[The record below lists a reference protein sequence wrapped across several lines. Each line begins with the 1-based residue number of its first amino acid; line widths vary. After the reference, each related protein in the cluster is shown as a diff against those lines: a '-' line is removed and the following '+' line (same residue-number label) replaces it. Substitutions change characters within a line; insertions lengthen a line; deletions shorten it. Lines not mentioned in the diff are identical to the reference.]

1 VYDKDFGMDDLA
13 QNLAPIFRLRS
24 EEITDTL
31 TMADVPT
38 WDSLSHIELV
48 VTLEQVYG
56 VTLSGDDIA
65 EMTSVA
71 AIRRVLA
78 QALAGE

>member
-1 VYDKDFGMDDLA
+1 MDDLA
-13 QNLAPIFRLRS
+13 QNLASIFRLQP
-24 EEITDTL
+24 EAVTDNL

-71 AIRRVLA
+71 AIRRVLT
-78 QALAGE
+78 QALAGK